1 MDRTARLTFG
11 IIIWIS
17 AAGSSL
23 ELVGCSRN
31 SGGDDAGAENS
42 ICDVAASN
50 CADGLVCDATTDG
63 RAICAV
69 PVEIVG
75 SVLDLADDAAVVSAR
90 VQAVDANGAA
100 VGTSGTTAEDGSF
113 TITVPA
119 VRDLDGILVEG
130 DYTLRVQAH
139 AYQEFPT
146 ALRPAIP
153 IDVTSATLAASVAD
167 GDMTVTGTGAG
178 TDSEGR
184 ARWVIE
190 APQTTVKLIGL
201 PGDTSQ
207 LGSIAGTVRAEHNA
221 GLLMVAEGG
230 SRDGDAAALTG
241 FSDSAGDYVIFNV
254 LAGTY
259 TVQGYAAGVQLN
271 AVATAVEGGEQA
283 VGVNLDSS
291 DRPTSSVSGNLQI
304 VNAPGGSITSVV
316 LAVEST
322 FNETAAKGTVP
333 PGLRVGEVEG
343 AFRIDGVPDGRYVV
357 LAAFENDALVRDPDQ
372 SIGGTDIVR
381 ITVPDASQGNAI
393 SISEGFKVTGALA
406 ISGPGSDGPEEIA
419 ADLPVFEW
427 EDDSSEDGYVLRVF
441 DAFGNDVWSDEVG
454 AVTGSSTVTHTYAG
468 PELEAG
474 MLYQFRVTSFREGNN
489 GSRTNISA
497 SEDLKGVF
505 IFVPTALP

>member
-1 MDRTARLTFG
+1 
-11 IIIWIS
+11 
-17 AAGSSL
+17 
-23 ELVGCSRN
+23 
-31 SGGDDAGAENS
+31 
-42 ICDVAASN
+42 
-50 CADGLVCDATTDG
+50 
-63 RAICAV
+63 
-69 PVEIVG
+69 
-75 SVLDLADDAAVVSAR
+75 
-90 VQAVDANGAA
+90 
-100 VGTSGTTAEDGSF
+100 
-113 TITVPA
+113 
-119 VRDLDGILVEG
+119 
-130 DYTLRVQAH
+130 
-139 AYQEFPT
+139 
-146 ALRPAIP
+146 
-153 IDVTSATLAASVAD
+153 
-167 GDMTVTGTGAG
+167 
-178 TDSEGR
+178 
-184 ARWVIE
+184 
-190 APQTTVKLIGL
+190 
-201 PGDTSQ
+201 
-207 LGSIAGTVRAEHNA
+207 
-221 GLLMVAEGG
+221 MVAEGG
-230 SRDGDAAALTG
+230 STDGDAAALTG

-259 TVQGYAAGVQLN
+259 TVQSYAAGVQLN
-271 AVATAVEGGEQA
+271 AVATAVEAGEQA

-406 ISGPGSDGPEEIA
+406 VSGPGSDGPEEIA